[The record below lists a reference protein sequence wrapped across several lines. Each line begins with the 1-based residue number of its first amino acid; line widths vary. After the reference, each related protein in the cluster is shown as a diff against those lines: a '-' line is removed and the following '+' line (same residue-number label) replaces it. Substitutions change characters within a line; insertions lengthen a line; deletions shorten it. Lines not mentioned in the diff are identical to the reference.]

1 LQYKILFNTEIFITW
16 QGGIDLLKYILTP
29 LLKMNKK
36 NFKIYVIVHKKKT
49 FLSHFKYFFN
59 LIKQLKNINEYLIG
73 KKFISPIEEGNNQ
86 ILEFL
91 ISANEKPIIIYSNYS
106 NFEKEYTKIKPDL
119 VFPCLKPHPISK
131 NKNFGYV
138 FDTQHNTFKKNF
150 SKDEVLLRKKNDK
163 ILFKASKAILVNSLF
178 MKKSLKK
185 EINIHKKKIYS
196 IPFLPFNTATII
208 DDNKNI
214 KKKFNINKNYFIVCS
229 QFWKHKNHIFILNV
243 FFKYCSQG
251 GKCDLVL
258 TGHISDYRF
267 PEYFL
272 EIKKIIN
279 NSIFKNRIKILGNIN
294 KEYQIS
300 LLRNSKLLIHASLY
314 EGGPGAGACHEAI
327 ALGVPIA
334 VSRIPIHNEIKYKK
348 KNIFNPF
355 KYDELL
361 KIMIKYSNKNFK
373 VLTKNK
379 IIKNTKKNV
388 KILSN
393 FYSNTF
399 KEVLKIK

>member
-1 LQYKILFNTEIFITW
+1 LQYKILVNTEHFVGW

-29 LLKMNKK
+29 LLKINKKKFKIYIILAKK
-36 NFKIYVIVHKKKT
+36 NF
-49 FLSHFKYFFN
+49 LSNLRYFFYS
-59 LIKQLKNINEYLIG
+59 IKQLKNINKYLIG
-73 KKFISPIEEGNNQ
+73 RKVISPILEGNNQ
-86 ILEFL
+86 ILKFL
-91 ISANEKPIIIYSNYS
+91 TNVNEKPTIIYSDYS
-106 NFEKEYTKIKPDL
+106 NFKKEYRKIKPDL
-119 VFPCLKPHPISK
+119 VFPCIKPHLISK
-131 NKNFGYV
+131 NKNFGYI
-138 FDTQHNTFKKNF
+138 FDTQHNTLRKNF
-150 SKDEVLLRKKNDK
+150 SKHEVLLRKKQDK
-163 ILFKASKAILVNSLF
+163 ILFKASKAILVNSLI
-178 MKKSLKK
+178 MKKNLNK
-185 EINIHKKKIYS
+185 EINTHKKKIYS
-196 IPFLPFNTATII
+196 IPFLPFNSEIII
-208 DDNKNI
+208 DDDKNI
-214 KKKFNINKNYFIVCS
+214 KRNFNINKNYFIVCS
-229 QFWKHKNHIFILNV
+229 QFFKHKNHIFILNT
-243 FFKYCSQG
+243 FFEYCSQG

-258 TGHISDYRF
+258 TGNNYDYRF

-279 NSIFKNRIKILGNIN
+279 DSIFKNRIKILGNIY

-314 EGGPGAGACHEAI
+314 EGGPGAGACNEAI

-361 KIMIKYSNKNFK
+361 KIMIKYSNKNVK
-373 VLTKNK
+373 VFTKNK

-399 KEVLKIK
+399 KEILKIK

>member
-1 LQYKILFNTEIFITW
+1 MQYKILVNTEIFVAW

-36 NFKIYVIVHKKKT
+36 NFKIYVIVLAKEN
-49 FLSHFKYFFN
+49 FLSYLRYFFYS
-59 LIKQLKNINEYLIG
+59 IKQLKNINEYLIK
-73 KKFISPIEEGNNQ
+73 KKFISPMIEGNNQ
-86 ILEFL
+86 ILKFL
-91 ISANEKPIIIYSNYS
+91 TSANEKPIIIYSNYS

-119 VFPCLKPHPISK
+119 VFSCTKPHPISK

-150 SKDEVLLRKKNDK
+150 SKHEVLLRKKNDR

-178 MKKSLKK
+178 MKKNLNK
-185 EINIHKKKIYS
+185 EINIYKKKVYS
-196 IPFLPFNTATII
+196 IPFLPFNTTII
-208 DDNKNI
+208 MDDNKNI
-214 KKKFNINKNYFIVCS
+214 KKKFNINKSYFIVCS

-251 GKCDLVL
+251 GECDLVL
-258 TGHISDYRF
+258 TGNNYDYRF

-279 NSIFKNRIKILGNIN
+279 DSIFKNRIKILGNIN

-300 LLRNSKLLIHASLY
+300 LLRNSKLLIQASLY
-314 EGGPGAGACHEAI
+314 EGGPGAGGCQEAI
-327 ALGVPIA
+327 TLGVPIA
-334 VSRIPIHNEIKYKK
+334 VSRIPIHNEIKYNK

-361 KIMIKYSNKNFK
+361 KIMIKYSNINFK
-373 VLTKNK
+373 VFTKNK

-399 KEVLKIK
+399 KEILKIK